1 MSGQLTLVISVDS
14 VVETTIGVK
23 VYWLKGFLSL
33 NSYIKINLQ
42 YDMGIWIITF
52 KRKIIS
58 PDSLTPANELINRHV
73 AKFAFKQLR

>member
-1 MSGQLTLVISVDS
+1 MSGQLTLIISVDS

-23 VYWLKGFLSL
+23 VYWLIGFLSL

-52 KRKIIS
+52 KRKIIR

-73 AKFAFKQLR
+73 EKFAFKQLR